1 MVLVFALAQGLFW
14 IGIGSTFLM
23 ALGTFFT
30 VAAIATI
37 AVWASGWAK
46 HFASM
51 GSGRGALAMRAIE
64 VGAALFV
71 TAFGLLLLGGYLV
84 NERMIGF

>member
-1 MVLVFALAQGLFW
+1 MFW
-14 IGIGSTFLM
+14 IGIESTFLM

-46 HFASM
+46 YFADT
-51 GSGRGALAMRAIE
+51 RGGLGILAVRAVE

-71 TAFGLLLLGGYLV
+71 TAFGLLLLAGYLV

>member
-1 MVLVFALAQGLFW
+1 LVLVFALAQGLFW

-23 ALGTFFT
+23 ALGTSFT

-46 HFASM
+46 RFAGM
-51 GSGRGALAMRAIE
+51 RGGLGTLAMRAIE
-64 VGAALFV
+64 VGAALLV

>member
-1 MVLVFALAQGLFW
+1 LAQGLFW

-30 VAAIATI
+30 VSAIATI
-37 AVWASGWAK
+37 AVLASGWAK
-46 HFASM
+46 HFVSTR
-51 GSGRGALAMRAIE
+51 SGLGMLAMRAIE

-71 TAFGLLLLGGYLV
+71 TTFGLLLLAGYLV

>member
-1 MVLVFALAQGLFW
+1 
-14 IGIGSTFLM
+14 M

-46 HFASM
+46 HFASVR
-51 GSGRGALAMRAIE
+51 SGLGMLAMRAIE